1 MADAILHIENLSKV
15 FDVRDGSFFAKKQ
28 KLYALRNVT
37 LDLYQG
43 ETLGVIGE
51 SGCGK
56 STLGKC
62 IVRLHKPTSGSVVY
76 QGFDLATA
84 TLKQVKPYRKD
95 IQMIFQDPFSSL
107 DPRMTAID
115 TIEEAFLIHGIE
127 ADQKKREEMALNIL
141 REVGLDAQYAHRFPH
156 EFSGG
161 QRQRINIGRALA
173 LNPKI
178 IVCDEPV
185 SALDVAFQAQVI
197 NLLKDL
203 QRKHGLTYL
212 FISHDLSIIRH
223 MSDRI
228 AIMYLGQVVELCKA
242 DGIYVNPLH
251 PYTKA
256 LLSAIPPESPL
267 EKKEKITLSGDVP
280 SPIDLRMECPFV
292 SRCPNAF
299 ERCRK
304 EVPVLKDAEEGHRV
318 ACFLFD

>member
-1 MADAILHIENLSKV
+1 MADVILHIENLSKV
-15 FDVRDGSFFAKKQ
+15 FDVKDGSLFAKKQ

-37 LDLYQG
+37 LDLYEG

-62 IVRLHKPTSGSVVY
+62 LVRLHKPTTGSVVY

-84 TLKQVKPYRKD
+84 TRAQVKPYRKD

-107 DPRMTAID
+107 DPRMTAVQ
-115 TIEEAFLIHGIE
+115 TIEEAFLIHKLE
-127 ADQKKREEMALNIL
+127 PDKKKREEMSLEIL
-141 REVGLDAQYAHRFPH
+141 REVGLDAQYAHRYPH

-173 LNPKI
+173 LKPKV

-185 SALDVAFQAQVI
+185 SALDVSIQAQVI
-197 NLLKDL
+197 NLLKHL

-228 AIMYLGQVVELCKA
+228 VIMYLGQVVELCKA
-242 DGIYVNPLH
+242 DEIYKNPLH
-251 PYTKA
+251 PYTQA

-267 EKKEKITLSGDVP
+267 EQKEKIHLQGDVP
-280 SPIDLRMECPFV
+280 SPIGLRAECPFV
-292 SRCPNAF
+292 SRCLKAT
-299 ERCRK
+299 EQCRQA
-304 EVPVLKDAEEGHRV
+304 VPELKDVGGGHQV
-318 ACFLFD
+318 ACFLL

>member
-1 MADAILHIENLSKV
+1 MAEVILHIENLSKI
-15 FDVRDGSFFAKKQ
+15 FEVRDGSFFAKKQ
-28 KLYALRNVT
+28 KLHALNNVT
-37 LDLYQG
+37 IDLYKG

-62 IVRLHKPTSGSVVY
+62 IVRLHKPTTGSIMY
-76 QGFDLATA
+76 QGFDLASA
-84 TLKQVKPYRKD
+84 SRAQVKPFRKD

-107 DPRMTAID
+107 DPRMTALQI
-115 TIEEAFLIHGIE
+115 IEEAFIIHEIE
-127 ADQKKREEMALNIL
+127 PDKKKHEKMALEIL
-141 REVGLDAQYAHRFPH
+141 REVGLDAQYAHRYPH

-173 LNPKI
+173 LKPKI

-185 SALDVAFQAQVI
+185 SALDVSIQAQVI
-197 NLLKDL
+197 NLLKHL
-203 QRKHGLTYL
+203 QKRHGLTYL

-242 DGIYVNPLH
+242 DEIYRNPLH

-256 LLSAIPPESPL
+256 LLSAIPPENPM
-267 EKKEKITLSGDVP
+267 EQKEKIHLQGDVP
-280 SPIDLRMECPFV
+280 SPIDLKAECPFV
-292 SRCPNAF
+292 TRCPMAC
-299 ERCRK
+299 EQCRK
-304 EVPVLKDAEEGHRV
+304 EVPALRDLGDGHQV
-318 ACFLFD
+318 ACFFV